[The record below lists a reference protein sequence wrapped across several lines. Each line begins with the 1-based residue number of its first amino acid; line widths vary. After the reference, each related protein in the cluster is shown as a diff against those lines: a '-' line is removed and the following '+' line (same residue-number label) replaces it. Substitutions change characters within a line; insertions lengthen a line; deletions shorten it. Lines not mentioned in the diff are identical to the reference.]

1 MDRVG
6 FMGKDQLFGLTGV
19 HSGKDGKRGIGNR
32 YRKLN
37 YCSKREGNKAAG
49 RGSEVKRFI

>member
-6 FMGKDQLFGLTGV
+6 FMGKDRLFGLTGV

-32 YRKLN
+32 YRKFN
-37 YCSKREGNKAAG
+37 YCSKREGNMAAG